1 MSWDASAG
9 PAAAPADRA
18 AARHR
23 RALVQRELTRVREA
37 AAAWRTGLAA
47 LLVGMVGFGLVKG
60 RSDIRGLAAPYDV
73 LVGCSLLAALATG
86 AAGAFLLLRAAHGRP
101 AATAVQQTPPGRLAW
116 GEEALDHV
124 ETLRA
129 ARSLTTGVVLTVLC
143 AVALTVAVAI
153 SWYGPDRSVPALEV
167 VTPDGTFCGTSRG
180 ITDGGLRLRARTGE
194 VTVHLDDVRT
204 LRAVDS
210 CAHRDD
216 PDN

>member
-60 RSDIRGLAAPYDV
+60 RSDIRELAAPYNV
-73 LVGCSLLAALATG
+73 LIGCSLLAALTSG
-86 AAGAFLLLRAAHGRP
+86 AVGAFLLLRAAHGRP
-101 AATAVQQTPPGRLAW
+101 AATAVQQTGPGRPAW
-116 GEEALDHV
+116 GEEALDHM

-129 ARSLTTGVVLTVLC
+129 ARSLTIGVVLTVLC
-143 AVALTVAVAI
+143 AVALTAAVALT
-153 SWYGPDRSVPALEV
+153 WYGPDRSVPALEV
-167 VTPDGTFCGTSRG
+167 VATDGTFCGTPRG
-180 ITDGGLRLRARTGE
+180 ITDGGLRLRTRAGE

-210 CAHRDD
+210 CVH
-216 PDN
+216 PDAPSR